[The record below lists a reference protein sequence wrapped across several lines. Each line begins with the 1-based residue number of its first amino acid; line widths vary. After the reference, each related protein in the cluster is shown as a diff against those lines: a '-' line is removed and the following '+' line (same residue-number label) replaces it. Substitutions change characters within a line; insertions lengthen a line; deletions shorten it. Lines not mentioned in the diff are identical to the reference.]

1 MISTLTDTW
10 HLQPEPSAESPPFM
24 LMEVPWLSKGALLER
39 GLGMPTCKHDLSLCR
54 RQDFKINLARGACPS
69 SPYSL
74 LREGA
79 MGPRAGEGQ
88 YRVWGRLADWAS
100 MLGRSLSGPT
110 AGAPPCRGHGEHF
123 MSSLHPPRSSWT
135 QRGTSGERTYIEPSC
150 SHAAETHP
158 HVIFSRMVRG
168 AL

>member
-10 HLQPEPSAESPPFM
+10 HLQPEPSAESPLFM

-69 SPYSL
+69 SPYSP
-74 LREGA
+74 LREEA

-110 AGAPPCRGHGEHF
+110 AGAPPCRDHGEHF